1 MPFYIPVIH
10 GLFGL
15 TNSFPGPRREC
26 KQYIYLYFLKYNGR
40 SIRINSLTERDESA
54 VNVHGILILE
64 VQHVYLVLRTKVA
77 SHPLDAEIV
86 GYLRKRAFSSRF

>member
-15 TNSFPGPRREC
+15 TNSFPGPRREWC
-26 KQYIYLYFLKYNGR
+26 KQNIYLCFLKCNGR

-54 VNVHGILILE
+54 VDVHGILILE

-86 GYLRKRAFSSRF
+86 GYL